1 MHVNWRTCLR
11 LPQDVEF
18 AVRKGPVGYNPGPRS
33 FRRPLPLGLPALVSL
48 GALPV
53 TNRVYLDMCCFKRP
67 FDDQRD
73 ARVREEAAAVASL
86 IARAESGRLVLVRS
100 PAHLVEND
108 ANPREDR
115 RIAAALWID
124 RATVTV
130 EQTPEIE
137 ARAVVLAEAGYPPLD
152 ALHVAFAEA
161 AGARW
166 FVTCDDRLLKLAARR
181 VADVKTPVVTPGA
194 VLAEETG
201 EER

>member
-1 MHVNWRTCLR
+1 M
-11 LPQDVEF
+11 
-18 AVRKGPVGYNPGPRS
+18 S
-33 FRRPLPLGLPALVSL
+33 
-48 GALPV
+48 
-53 TNRVYLDMCCFKRP
+53 NRVYLDLCCFKRP

-73 ARVREEAAAVASL
+73 ARVREEAAAVAAL
-86 IARAESGRLVLVRS
+86 ISRAESGRYALVRS

-115 RIAAALWID
+115 RVAAALWLE
-124 RATVTV
+124 RAAVTV

-137 ARAVVLAEAGYPPLD
+137 ARAVALSAAGYPPLD

-181 VADVKTPVVTPGA
+181 VGDVKTPVVAPGA
-194 VLAEETG
+194 VLAEEIG